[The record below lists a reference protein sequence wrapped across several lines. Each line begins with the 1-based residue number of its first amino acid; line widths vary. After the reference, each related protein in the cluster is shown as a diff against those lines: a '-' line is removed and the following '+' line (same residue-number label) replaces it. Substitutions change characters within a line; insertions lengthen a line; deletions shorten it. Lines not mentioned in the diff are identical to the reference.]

1 MKMSKHNL
9 VKATALV
16 CAAAMTTAL
25 VGCGGGS
32 SASSAA
38 SAAAS
43 PDFVYDGTGPITDR
57 EDVTLTA
64 LAQASY
70 YTNVD
75 LTQAEIVKRVQQGAG
90 VSVDYT
96 LINPTNYADT
106 VKPMLAAGSDL
117 PDIVLLPDLDPN
129 QTYIKSGL
137 FEPLDTHF
145 DEMPNFS
152 KWLDAN
158 PSVKAS
164 LTASDGHIYYVCGTN
179 VSDTFQPCIMYNMKW
194 LKEAG
199 FEEVPSTLD
208 EFTELLRYYKEHDMN
223 GNGDTTD
230 EYPLSVQ
237 ASFLRNMFG
246 PAFGLDFG
254 LDKAPGFY
262 VTDDGKVAYSKA
274 ESPEYKEY
282 LTYLNSL
289 YSEGLLDVD
298 YTTLTRDQIIAR
310 FANDQTG
317 VTFDWG
323 WQMDMTYSVQLPYY
337 DGTPETGVSGAKPLT
352 GTHEGYYV
360 ARDPIGYLWGVT
372 KASPNLDLAIRYLDY
387 AFSDENQDMY
397 CWGIEGESFEVD
409 ADGNRKFTEKA
420 SDNSWLQQLGINPA
434 QVLPARQSTEATYA
448 LVTAWHKDVDQDLIQ
463 YMRAPWPFI
472 FAEPEEAEVVSDY
485 LVDLT
490 TYADEMN
497 VAFITGTKPL
507 SEYDNYLETLKSM
520 HLDDL
525 LNVYTAQYERYKS
538 AGSN

>member
-1 MKMSKHNL
+1 MKKANHNL
-9 VKATALV
+9 VKTTAVV
-16 CAAAMTTAL
+16 CAAAMTAVSL
-25 VGCGGGS
+25 VGCGGS
-32 SASSAA
+32 SDATAA
-38 SAAAS
+38 STEAAAS
-43 PDFVYDGTGPITDR
+43 SDFVYDGTGPITDQ
-57 EDVTLTA
+57 EGVTLTA
-64 LAQASY
+64 LGQASY

-75 LTQAEIVKRVQQGAG
+75 LTQAEIVKRVQEGAG
-90 VSVDYT
+90 VTVDYT

-129 QTYIKSGL
+129 QSYIKSGL
-137 FEPLDTHF
+137 FEPLDEHF
-145 DEMPNFS
+145 DEMPNFT

-194 LKEAG
+194 LKDAG
-199 FEEVPSTLD
+199 FDEVPSTLD

-230 EYPLSVQ
+230 EYPMSVQ
-237 ASFLRNMFG
+237 ADFLPYMFG
-246 PAFGLDFG
+246 PAFGLD
-254 LDKAPGFY
+254 LVSGFY
-262 VTDDGKVAYSKA
+262 VTDDGQVAYAKA
-274 ESPEYKEY
+274 ESPEYKDY
-282 LTYLNSL
+282 LTYLNGL

-298 YTTLTRDQIIAR
+298 YTTVTRDQIIAR

-323 WQMDMTYSVQLPYY
+323 YQMDMTYSVQLPYY
-337 DGTPETGVSGAKPLT
+337 DGTPETGVSGAKPLS
-352 GTHEGYYV
+352 GTHEGFYV

-372 KASPNLDLAIRYLDY
+372 KSSSNLDLAIRFLDY

-409 ADGNRKFTEKA
+409 ANGNRTFTEKA
-420 SDNSWLQQLGINPA
+420 SDNTWLQQLGINPA

-448 LVTAWHKDVDQDLIQ
+448 LVSAWHEDVDQDLIQ

-472 FAEPEEAEVVSDY
+472 FAEDDEAEIVSDY

-497 VAFITGTKPL
+497 VAFITGTTSL
-507 SEYDNYLETLKSM
+507 DEYDNYVDTLKSM

-525 LNVYTAQYERYKS
+525 LKVRTAQYDRYKA
-538 AGSN
+538 AGQS

>member
-1 MKMSKHNL
+1 MEVNHEKGKSQPCQGNGSCL
-9 VKATALV
+9 RT
-16 CAAAMTTAL
+16 
-25 VGCGGGS
+25 GCGGS
-32 SASSAA
+32 SDATAA
-38 SAAAS
+38 STEAAAS
-43 PDFVYDGTGPITDR
+43 SGFVYDGTGPITDQ
-57 EDVTLTA
+57 EGVTLTA
-64 LAQASY
+64 LGQASN

-75 LTQAEIVKRVQQGAG
+75 LTQAEIVKRVQEGAG
-90 VSVDYT
+90 VTVDYT
-96 LINPTNYADT
+96 LINLTNYADT

-129 QTYIKSGL
+129 QSYIKSGL
-137 FEPLDTHF
+137 FEPLDEHF
-145 DEMPNFS
+145 DEMPNFT
-152 KWLDAN
+152 KWLDEN

-164 LTASDGHIYYVCGTN
+164 LTASDGHIYYICGTN

-194 LKEAG
+194 LKDAG
-199 FEEVPSTLD
+199 FDEVPSTLD

-230 EYPLSVQ
+230 EYPMSVQ
-237 ASFLRNMFG
+237 ADFLPYMFG
-246 PAFGLDFG
+246 PAFGLD
-254 LDKAPGFY
+254 LVSGFY
-262 VTDDGKVAYSKA
+262 VTDDGQVAYAKA

-298 YTTLTRDQIIAR
+298 YTTVTRDQIIAR

-323 WQMDMTYSVQLPYY
+323 YQMDMTYSVQLPYY
-337 DGTPETGVSGAKPLT
+337 DGTPETGVCGAKPLS
-352 GTHEGYYV
+352 GTHEGFYV

-372 KASPNLDLAIRYLDY
+372 KSSPNLDLAIRFLDY

-397 CWGIEGESFEVD
+397 CWGIEGESYVVD
-409 ADGNRKFTEKA
+409 ANGNRTFTEKA
-420 SDNSWLQQLGINPA
+420 SDNTWLQQLGINPA

-448 LVTAWHKDVDQDLIQ
+448 LVSAWHKDVDQDLIQ

-472 FAEPEEAEVVSDY
+472 FAEDDEAEIVSDY

-497 VAFITGTKPL
+497 VAFITGTTSL
-507 SEYDNYLETLKSM
+507 DEYDNYIDTLKSM

-525 LNVYTAQYERYKS
+525 LKVRTAQYERYKA
-538 AGSN
+538 AGQS